1 MMNSQI
7 SKIAGLIILTGA
19 LLIGCGESSDNEKS
33 NAGSQEEKQ
42 ELTEF
47 EIRNGIGPV
56 DEEITINEID
66 PELAKE
72 GMRVFDMK
80 CGACHKLDTRYVG
93 PPLGGIM
100 NARTPAYVMNMILNP
115 EEMLAKHPVAKSVG
129 SEYPT
134 RMTNQ
139 QLTREKARA
148 VVEYLAQ
155 ESQ

>member
-1 MMNSQI
+1 MNNLRQTL
-7 SKIAGLIILTGA
+7 GFMLLVMTLIV
-19 LLIGCGESSDNEKS
+19 GCSESSQNEESAADWQKRD
-33 NAGSQEEKQ
+33 Q

-47 EIRNGIGPV
+47 EMTNGIGPV
-56 DEEITINEID
+56 DEEITIDEID

-72 GMRVFDMK
+72 GMQVFDMK
-80 CGACHKLDTRYVG
+80 CGACHKMDSRYVG
-93 PPLGGIM
+93 PPLGGIL
-100 NARTPAYVMNMILNP
+100 NTRTPAYVMNMILNP
-115 EEMLAKHPVAKSVG
+115 EEMLEKHPIAKSVG

-155 ESQ
+155 ESR

>member
-1 MMNSQI
+1 MNIQI
-7 SKIAGLIILTGA
+7 SKIAGLIVLTAA
-19 LLIGCGESSDNEKS
+19 LLIGCGESSDGEKS
-33 NAGSQEEKQ
+33 NSGSQEEKQ
-42 ELTEF
+42 ELTDF
-47 EIRNGIGPV
+47 EMRNGIGPV
-56 DEEITINEID
+56 TEEVTIGEID

-80 CGACHKLDTRYVG
+80 CGACHKMDSRYVG

-100 NARTPAYVMNMILNP
+100 NARTPAYVMNLILNTD
-115 EEMLAKHPVAKSVG
+115 EMLKKHPVAKSVG

-155 ESQ
+155 ESR

>member
-1 MMNSQI
+1 MNTQI
-7 SKIAGLIILTGA
+7 SKIAGLLALTVA
-19 LLIGCGESSDNEKS
+19 LFIGCGQSSDKERDTSDSEK
-33 NAGSQEEKQ
+33 EKQ

-47 EIRNGIGPV
+47 EIEHGIGPV
-56 DEEITINEID
+56 DEEITIDEID

-80 CGACHKLDTRYVG
+80 CGACHKMDERYVG

-100 NARTPAYVMNMILNP
+100 NARSPAYVMNMILNP
-115 EEMLAKHPVAKSVG
+115 EEMLEKHPVAKSLDA
-129 SEYPT
+129 EYPT

>member
-7 SKIAGLIILTGA
+7 SKIAGLIVLTAA
-19 LLIGCGESSDNEKS
+19 LIMGCGQSSNEEK
-33 NAGSQEEKQ
+33 NNTGSQEEKQ

-47 EIRNGIGPV
+47 EMTHGIGPV
-56 DEEITINEID
+56 DEEITIDEID

-72 GMRVFDMK
+72 GMRIFDMK

-100 NARTPAYVMNMILNP
+100 NARTPAYVMNLILNTD
-115 EEMLAKHPVAKSVG
+115 EMRKEHPVAKSVTTQ
-129 SEYPT
+129 YPT